1 METPIRILVV
11 DDEPKLAQGTARVL
25 AQNGYATKVAL
36 SGAEAL
42 QLMPGYRPHLVLLDR
57 AMAEIDGTEVCRRIK
72 SDPTL
77 GDVMVIFLSGRL
89 IEKDDQVES
98 LTLGADGYLVR
109 PISNAELK
117 ARITAFVRTLSLQLT
132 LREKN
137 AELAQA
143 NQALQR
149 EVAERIQSE
158 TALREREN
166 LFTGVFELSNVGKS
180 LTQPSGEVRVNRAFA
195 EMLGYTL
202 IEMEQ
207 QTWQSLSHPDD
218 LNLTITAVQ
227 PLVDGRTDSARFC
240 KRYLHKNGSVVWAD
254 VSTTV
259 RRDQAGRPLYF
270 MTAAIDITARKQA
283 EEQARQML
291 AEMTESRQVL
301 LSAIEDLKRTE
312 AEKETLLARAQ
323 VSRRT
328 MLSVVEDQRRS
339 EKALRQSEQWFRS
352 AVQDSPF
359 PTVLHAEDGAILN
372 LSNSWCELSGY
383 SPAEIATI
391 ADWTERAYGE
401 DKERVRAAVAATFG
415 LEQRKHEGDYAIR
428 TKSGA
433 SRIWEFSSAPLGQ
446 LPDGRRLV
454 ISMAIDVTERRAVE
468 REVQRLNAELE
479 TRVTERT
486 SQLKVANQE
495 LESFSYSVS
504 HDLRA
509 PLRHVQ
515 GYADMLARETQG
527 QLSATG
533 QRYMKTMSAACQ
545 EMGNLIDDLL
555 SFSRMGRAELT
566 EASVDLTA
574 LVQATVDELA
584 RAARGRPIEW
594 SIAPLPT
601 VRADPAML
609 RLALI
614 NLLANAVKF
623 TRPRAPARIE
633 IATAGMEGPR
643 VIIRIR
649 DNGVGFD
656 PHYAHKLF
664 GVFQRLHRADQFEG
678 TGIGLANVRR
688 IITRHGGR
696 TWAEGTLEAGASFFI
711 TLQLIPTNAPVG

>member
-1 METPIRILVV
+1 MPSAPSPGPR
-11 DDEPKLAQGTARVL
+11 A
-25 AQNGYATKVAL
+25 
-36 SGAEAL
+36 SG
-42 QLMPGYRPHLVLLDR
+42 
-57 AMAEIDGTEVCRRIK
+57 
-72 SDPTL
+72 
-77 GDVMVIFLSGRL
+77 
-89 IEKDDQVES
+89 
-98 LTLGADGYLVR
+98 
-109 PISNAELK
+109 
-117 ARITAFVRTLSLQLT
+117 
-132 LREKN
+132 
-137 AELAQA
+137 
-143 NQALQR
+143 
-149 EVAERIQSE
+149 
-158 TALREREN
+158 
-166 LFTGVFELSNVGKS
+166 
-180 LTQPSGEVRVNRAFA
+180 
-195 EMLGYTL
+195 
-202 IEMEQ
+202 
-207 QTWQSLSHPDD
+207 
-218 LNLTITAVQ
+218 
-227 PLVDGRTDSARFC
+227 
-240 KRYLHKNGSVVWAD
+240 
-254 VSTTV
+254 
-259 RRDQAGRPLYF
+259 
-270 MTAAIDITARKQA
+270 
-283 EEQARQML
+283 
-291 AEMTESRQVL
+291 
-301 LSAIEDLKRTE
+301 
-312 AEKETLLARAQ
+312 
-323 VSRRT
+323 
-328 MLSVVEDQRRS
+328 
-339 EKALRQSEQWFRS
+339 
-352 AVQDSPF
+352 
-359 PTVLHAEDGAILN
+359 
-372 LSNSWCELSGY
+372 
-383 SPAEIATI
+383 
-391 ADWTERAYGE
+391 
-401 DKERVRAAVAATFG
+401 
-415 LEQRKHEGDYAIR
+415 
-428 TKSGA
+428 
-433 SRIWEFSSAPLGQ
+433 EFSSAPLGQ

-533 QRYMKTMSAACQ
+533 QRYMKTISAACQ